1 METDNTRPRP
11 ASNGVNFSPATK
23 LTAIFGDPVTHSL
36 SPLLHNAVYKEEGVD
51 AVMLAFANADVAPLV
66 AAMRALPIHL
76 AAVTMP
82 HKQSIMGL
90 LDEIDAAASVIGAV
104 NTVINR
110 EGKLTG
116 YNTDVAGIGKALSGV
131 ALKGAKVLMIGAG
144 GAARPVAYHLAR
156 EGAQLFCNNRDMQQA
171 RELCEK
177 FGGSLLQTSELSG
190 KSFDLIV
197 NATPIGMSPNVDAMP
212 VPDELIRQGATVFD
226 LVYSPLETKFLKT
239 AASRGARGI
248 SGLVMFLAQG
258 LEQERLWLGREIK
271 DTCYT
276 ALLEGHVR
284 A

>member
-1 METDNTRPRP
+1 M
-11 ASNGVNFSPATK
+11 
-23 LTAIFGDPVTHSL
+23 
-36 SPLLHNAVYKEEGVD
+36 
-51 AVMLAFANADVAPLV
+51 
-66 AAMRALPIHL
+66 
-76 AAVTMP
+76 
-82 HKQSIMGL
+82 
-90 LDEIDAAASVIGAV
+90 
-104 NTVINR
+104 
-110 EGKLTG
+110 
-116 YNTDVAGIGKALSGV
+116 GKALSGV

>member
-90 LDEIDAAASVIGAV
+90 LDEIDATASVIGAV

>member
-1 METDNTRPRP
+1 MNFFPRGKRER
-11 ASNGVNFSPATK
+11 NISPATK
-23 LTAIFGDPVTHSL
+23 LTAIIGNPVTHSL
-36 SPLLHNAVYKEEGVD
+36 SPLLHNAVYREEGID
-51 AVMLAFANADVAPLV
+51 AVMLAFGNADVTPLV

-90 LDEIDAAASVIGAV
+90 LDEIAPTASLIGAV

-110 EGKLTG
+110 GDKLTG
-116 YNTDVAGIGKALSGV
+116 YNTDVAGIAKALAGV
-131 ALKGAKVLMIGAG
+131 ALKDAKVLMIGAG

-156 EGAQLFCNNRDMQQA
+156 EGAHLFCNNRDMQQA

-177 FGGSLLQTSELSG
+177 FGGTLLETNELSG
-190 KSFDLIV
+190 KDFDLIV

-212 VPDELIRQGATVFD
+212 VPESLIRPEAAVFD
-226 LVYSPLETKFLKT
+226 LVYSPLETKFLKV
-239 AASRGARGI
+239 ARKCGARAI

-276 ALLEGHVR
+276 ALLEGHLR
-284 A
+284 RS